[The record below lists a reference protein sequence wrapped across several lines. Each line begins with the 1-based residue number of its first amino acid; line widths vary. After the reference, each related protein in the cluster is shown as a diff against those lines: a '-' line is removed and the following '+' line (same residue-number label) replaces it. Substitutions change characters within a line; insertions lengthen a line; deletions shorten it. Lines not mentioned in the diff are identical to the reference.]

1 MKKKNEFCKVRQE
14 SKRNK
19 RLFFVSTTRDIQ
31 SNYVTLPKLL
41 IETYL
46 YL

>member
-1 MKKKNEFCKVRQE
+1 MEKKNEFCKVRQE

-31 SNYVTLPKLL
+31 
-41 IETYL
+41 
-46 YL
+46 

>member
-1 MKKKNEFCKVRQE
+1 MKTISNEKKNEFCKVRQE

-31 SNYVTLPKLL
+31 
-41 IETYL
+41 
-46 YL
+46 

>member
-1 MKKKNEFCKVRQE
+1 MKKKNEFCSKVRQE

-31 SNYVTLPKLL
+31 
-41 IETYL
+41 
-46 YL
+46 